1 MFFATLYLFVIK
13 LAKSMYRMFSRISK
27 STLIKKFTNN
37 IKNLF
42 SKIPLKDFFGDYFRT
57 ERLKMSVTAISF
69 VCVLCVLFA
78 LGSVSRVAVYV
89 DGQKIGYAEN
99 AEEAISIVDEYNEFA
114 ETNHGTSDII
124 LQNEIS
130 LSQNLLSG
138 DALQQTLDAKKNEEF
153 TNAYMLYLDDVLV
166 ATTENPYILRET
178 LSQIENDV
186 GKLLGYNA
194 SIYNSIEIKNEF
206 RPTKDLT
213 DPSTI
218 YASICGFEKLVKENI
233 MPSVLLNKINEPV
246 KLYSVNGILFEIYE
260 YYKVE
265 RTLEYTTIQKED
277 ANLYEG
283 TQKLETV
290 GSEGLAIDTYKRTI
304 FEGKPQSSELIDTSI
319 ETAKVDTVI
328 LNGTKKI
335 NWSENPKVLLFPLTT
350 SNFNYS
356 SEFGNRR
363 DPFTG
368 EADWHSGIDLGVGT
382 GNTVIAS
389 SSGVVTKSTDHG
401 DTAGIYIEIKH
412 DNGLITRYLHLSKR
426 LVKVGDKVYAGQQIA
441 LSGNTG
447 RSTGPHLHFT
457 VLDINGNIVNPRLY
471 TQMP

>member
-1 MFFATLYLFVIK
+1 
-13 LAKSMYRMFSRISK
+13 
-27 STLIKKFTNN
+27 
-37 IKNLF
+37 
-42 SKIPLKDFFGDYFRT
+42 
-57 ERLKMSVTAISF
+57 
-69 VCVLCVLFA
+69 
-78 LGSVSRVAVYV
+78 
-89 DGQKIGYAEN
+89 
-99 AEEAISIVDEYNEFA
+99 
-114 ETNHGTSDII
+114 
-124 LQNEIS
+124 
-130 LSQNLLSG
+130 
-138 DALQQTLDAKKNEEF
+138 
-153 TNAYMLYLDDVLV
+153 
-166 ATTENPYILRET
+166 
-178 LSQIENDV
+178 
-186 GKLLGYNA
+186 
-194 SIYNSIEIKNEF
+194 
-206 RPTKDLT
+206 
-213 DPSTI
+213 
-218 YASICGFEKLVKENI
+218 

-265 RTLEYTTIQKED
+265 RTLEYTTVQKED

-283 TQKLETV
+283 TQKLKTV

-335 NWSENPKVLLFPLTT
+335 NWNENPKVLLFPLTT

-389 SSGVVTKSTDHG
+389 SSGVVTKSTDYG
-401 DTAGIYIEIKH
+401 DSSGIYIEIKH

-426 LVKVGDKVYAGQQIA
+426 LVKVGDRVYAGQQIA

-457 VLDINGNIVNPRLY
+457 VLDVNDNIVNPRLY

>member
-1 MFFATLYLFVIK
+1 MFFTTLYLFAIK
-13 LAKSMYRMFSRISK
+13 LAKSMYRMCSRISK
-27 STLIKKFTNN
+27 STQIKQFTNKT
-37 IKNLF
+37 KNLF
-42 SKIPLKDFFGDYFRT
+42 STIPLKEFFGDYFRT
-57 ERLKMSVTAISF
+57 EKLKMSIVAISF
-69 VCVLCVLFA
+69 ICTLCILFA

-99 AEEAISIVDEYNEFA
+99 AEEAISIVEEYNEFA
-114 ETNHGTSDII
+114 ETNHGTSDIL

-166 ATTENPYILRET
+166 ATTESPYILRET

-194 SIYNSIEIKNEF
+194 SIFNNIEIKNEF
-206 RPTKDLT
+206 RPIKDLT
-213 DPSTI
+213 DPTTI
-218 YASICGFEKLVKENI
+218 YATICGSETLTKENI
-233 MPSVLLNKINEPV
+233 MPSVLLNKMNEPI

-260 YYKVE
+260 YYKIE
-265 RTLEYTTIQKED
+265 RILEYTTIQKED
-277 ANLYEG
+277 TNLYKG
-283 TQKLETV
+283 TQKLEVV

-328 LNGTKKI
+328 LNGTKEI
-335 NWSENPKVLLFPLTT
+335 NWKENPKVLLFPLTT
-350 SNFNYS
+350 TNFHYS
-356 SEFGNRR
+356 SEFGNRK

-368 EADWHSGIDLGVGT
+368 EADWHSGIDLGCST
-382 GNTVIAS
+382 GSSVIAS
-389 SSGVVTKSTDHG
+389 DSGVVTKSTDHG
-401 DTAGIYIEIKH
+401 DTAGIFIEIQH
-412 DNGLITRYLHLSKR
+412 DNGLKTRYLHLSKR
-426 LVKVGDKVYAGQQIA
+426 LVKVGDRVYAGQQIA

-457 VLDINGNIVNPRLY
+457 VLDVNDNIVNPRLY